1 MERETPF
8 LILRD
13 ETRPHQTAH
22 SKESEIAVEKMEP
35 AHTTPPA
42 SKEIEIA
49 VEKLVYGGGGLGR
62 WAGRVVLTP
71 FTLPGEQVRVAL
83 QQEKSDVAYGR
94 LLSVLS
100 PAPERVSPRCPYF
113 THCGGCHY
121 QHASYEYELAQKE
134 AILRET
140 LRRVGRLQPPGRIEV
155 VAGPEWEY
163 RNRAQFHLERRRIGF
178 MSAGSHDLCP
188 VDQLPGLVS
197 APERRPGRT
206 RRDGARPPV
215 PAVPAVRSSCSPTK
229 PRSNSTFALPAAA
242 SQNPSSTGAPSESRA
257 RPRRP
262 SSTPAAGE
270 RFRVSRRS
278 FFQVN
283 RFLVERLVETAVGE
297 ARGDTALDLYAGV
310 GLFTLPLA
318 RRFGEVSAVESED
331 SAVRDL
337 EFNAARAGLGVKIH
351 RGAAEAY
358 LDQAGDCPDLVLA
371 DPPRAGLGRHTV
383 ARLLALRPRNLVIV
397 SCDPATLARDL
408 AALVGGGFSLERL
421 TLVDLF
427 PRTCHIEAVAE
438 LEFILSAA

>member
-1 MERETPF
+1 
-8 LILRD
+8 
-13 ETRPHQTAH
+13 
-22 SKESEIAVEKMEP
+22 MEP
-35 AHTTPPA
+35 GQTNPPA

-62 WAGRVVLTP
+62 WDGRVVLTP

-83 QQEKSDVAYGR
+83 QQEKTDVAYGR

-100 PAPERVSPRCPYF
+100 PAPERVLPRCPYF

-140 LRRVGRLQPPGRIEV
+140 LRRVGRLQPPGRIEI

-163 RNRAQFHLERRRIGF
+163 RNRVQLHLERRRIGF
-178 MSAGSHDLCP
+178 MSAGSHDVCP
-188 VDQLPGLVS
+188 VDCCSVSSPRLNAALAELSAMAHDRRFPPFLRSLELFTNETGVQL
-197 APERRPGRT
+197 
-206 RRDGARPPV
+206 D
-215 PAVPAVRSSCSPTK
+215 VRSSDRGVAK
-229 PRSNSTFALPAAA
+229 PFFDWCAERIP
-242 SQNPSSTGAPSESRA
+242 GATTAPVEYI
-257 RPRRP
+257 
-262 SSTPAAGE
+262 AAGE

-337 EFNAARAGLGVKIH
+337 EFNAARAGLGVRIH
-351 RGAAEAY
+351 RAAAEAY
-358 LDQAGDCPDLVLA
+358 LDQADDCPDLVLA

-383 ARLLALRPRNLVIV
+383 TGLLALRPRNLVIV

-408 AALVGGGFSLERL
+408 AALVGGGYSLERL

-427 PRTCHIEAVAE
+427 PRTCHIETVAE
-438 LEFILSAA
+438 LEFVLSAA